1 MTRTIAERRAAFRR
15 LHESGTFIIP
25 NPWDLGSARLLAGM
39 GFPALATTS
48 SGYAWTRGRPDYG
61 VALDDALAHLSELSA
76 AVDVPVNAD
85 FESGFAREP
94 EGVAANVGRAV
105 ATGIAGV
112 SIEDRDEAG
121 GLYEKAFAVERIR
134 AALEAIRN
142 SGEDVLLV
150 ARTEGL
156 LRDRTAIAPAIDK
169 LVAFAEAG
177 ADVLYAPGV
186 TDKADI
192 AAIVR
197 AVAPKPVN
205 VLAMKP
211 DISLA
216 EYAELGVRRVS
227 VGGALARVA
236 WNAVLTTARQ
246 FQGGDLSGLAAG
258 ASTKTLN
265 EAFSMKFDENP

>member
-1 MTRTIAERRAAFRR
+1 MTRTIAEKRAAFRR

-39 GFPALATTS
+39 GFPALASTS
-48 SGYAWTRGRPDYG
+48 SGYAWTRGRPDYA
-61 VALDDALAHLSELSA
+61 VTLDDVLGHLTELSA
-76 AVDVPVNAD
+76 TVDVPINAD

-112 SIEDRDEAG
+112 SIEDRDGAG
-121 GLYEKAFAVERIR
+121 GLYEKGLAVERIA
-134 AALEAIRN
+134 AALEAIRH
-142 SGEDVLLV
+142 SGADVLLV

-156 LRDRTAIAPAIDK
+156 FGDPKAIGPAIDK
-169 LVAFAEAG
+169 LVAFAAAG

-186 TDKADI
+186 TQKADI

-211 DISLA
+211 GISLA

-227 VGGALARVA
+227 VGGSLARVA
-236 WNAVLTTARQ
+236 WNAVLATARELQ
-246 FQGGDLSGLAAG
+246 AGDLTGLAAG
-258 ASTKTLN
+258 VPTKMLN
-265 EAFSMKFDENP
+265 DAFSITLDGN

>member
-1 MTRTIAERRAAFRR
+1 MAKTTAEKRAAFRR

-25 NPWDLGSARLLAGM
+25 NPWDAGSARLLAGM
-39 GFPALATTS
+39 GFPALASTS
-48 SGYAWTRGRPDYG
+48 SGYAWTRGRPDYA
-61 VALDDALAHLSELSA
+61 VALDDILAHLTELSA
-76 AVDVPVNAD
+76 AVDVPINAD

-94 EGVAANVGRAV
+94 DGVASNVGRV
-105 ATGIAGV
+105 IATGIAGF

-121 GLYEKAFAVERIR
+121 GLCEKSLAVERI
-134 AALEAIRN
+134 AAAREAVRD

-156 LRDRTAIAPAIDK
+156 FRDPTAIGPAIDR

-186 TDKADI
+186 TNKADI

-205 VLAMKP
+205 VLVGHAAP
-211 DISLA
+211 FTQADLA
-216 EYAELGVRRVS
+216 KLGVRRIS
-227 VGGALARVA
+227 VGGALAGAA
-236 WNAVLTTARQ
+236 WGGFLRAAR
-246 FQGGDLSGLAAG
+246 GLAEGRFDGFADN
-258 ASTKTLN
+258 ATHAELN
-265 EAFSMKFDENP
+265 GLF